1 MTDARGGEGQAPPP
15 LAGLRV
21 LDLSRVL
28 AGPWCS
34 MTLAD
39 LGAEVWK
46 VEQPGKGDDTRAW
59 RPPEIGGESA
69 YYLAA
74 NRNKKSLAVDMKSAS
89 GQALVRDLVRRADIL
104 VENFR
109 LGALARM
116 GLDYESLRPLNPRLI
131 YCSISGYGREGAG
144 AARPGYDFLMQAE
157 SGLMSITGFPD
168 GPPLRLG
175 VAFTDLVGGM
185 NAVQAI
191 LAAVI
196 ARQSSGEGQAIDIS
210 LFDGAV
216 GLLANIASAHL
227 NAGVVPT
234 RFGNA
239 HPTVIPYQLFA
250 TRDGEFALAVGNDRQ
265 FEVLC
270 TQVIDRPD
278 IAADPRFRTNAGR
291 VDNRQALIPHLE
303 EAFGKFTTAEA
314 LAKLSQAGIPA
325 GQVRSVPEVFASEE
339 AVSRE
344 LVREVPH
351 PSAGTVKLVASP
363 LKLSKTPVRPP
374 EAPPLLG
381 EHTDQVLGEVL
392 ELSETEIAALRA
404 EGAIA

>member
-1 MTDARGGEGQAPPP
+1 MTDGRGREGQAPP
-15 LAGLRV
+15 LAGYRV

-46 VEQPGKGDDTRAW
+46 VEQPGRGDDTREW
-59 RPPEIGGESA
+59 RPPDIGGESA

-74 NRNKKSLAVDMKSAS
+74 NRNKRSLTVDLKSKS
-89 GQALVRDLVRRADIL
+89 GQALVRDLARRADIL

-157 SGLMSITGFPD
+157 SGLMSITGMPD

-196 ARQSSGEGQAIDIS
+196 ARENSGEGQAIDIS

-216 GLLANIASAHL
+216 ALLANIASAHL

-250 TRDGEFALAVGNDRQ
+250 TSDGEFALAVGNDRQ
-265 FEVLC
+265 FAVLC
-270 TQVIDRPD
+270 TTVIDRPEM
-278 IAADPRFRTNAGR
+278 AADPRFQTNAGR
-291 VDNRQALIPHLE
+291 VVNRQTLIPRLE
-303 EAFGKFTTAEA
+303 EAFARFTTAEV
-314 LAKLSQAGIPA
+314 LAKLSVAGIPA

-339 AVSRE
+339 VASRG
-344 LVREVPH
+344 LVQEVPH
-351 PSAGTVKLVASP
+351 PTAGTVKLVASP
-363 LKLSKTPVRPP
+363 LRLSGTPTRPP

-381 EHTDQVLGEVL
+381 EHTEEVLSEVL
-392 ELSETEIAALRA
+392 ELGEDEIAALRA